1 MNQNAKQLL
10 NLLCREYDKLSKC
23 HHQRPFPEFSATIQ
37 NQHGFCYVR
46 CPMGSQRFS
55 IVNVRL
61 SPSIR
66 GQGVLTAFLE
76 YIESHPYHYRASKW
90 RLLKTNHWLSVYS
103 SSVGNIT
110 PSSLDSF
117 LGVNQHLSMISNP
130 SHSFTHSPA
139 HLIATSLR

>member
-37 NQHGFCYVR
+37 SQHGFCYVR

-55 IVNVRL
+55 IVNIRL

-76 YIESHPYHYRASKW
+76 YIESHPHHYQGVEVALIENKSLAK
-90 RLLKTNHWLSVYS
+90 RLLNLGWQYRSFFTRFFS
-103 SSVGNIT
+103 SDKPTLVH
-110 PSSLDSF
+110 DF
-117 LGVNQHLSMISNP
+117 
-130 SHSFTHSPA
+130 
-139 HLIATSLR
+139 